1 MSELYRIMVVD
12 DEPDIRQLLKIVL
25 EKEGYSVIE
34 AENGEQ
40 AIELVRCEP
49 DLSLIIMDI
58 MMPVRNGVSAAKEIR
73 SISSIP
79 ILFLT
84 AKSADSDK
92 VLAFGSGGDDYIV
105 KPFYATD
112 LKLRVSALLRR
123 WNTYRYTQD
132 KVLESEENGKE
143 LEINV
148 EEKAVYRQGEKISLT
163 EKEYELLALMQSNR
177 GHTFSPVE
185 LYETIWQETY
195 LPSSSNTVL
204 VHIANLRKKLGE
216 DQSMIRTVWGKGYVI
231 D

>member
-1 MSELYRIMVVD
+1 MPEQYKILVVD
-12 DEPDIRQLLKIVL
+12 DEPDIRHLLGIVL

-40 AIELVRCEP
+40 ALELVRSDP
-49 DLSLIIMDI
+49 DFSLIIMDI
-58 MMPVRNGVSAAKEIR
+58 MMPVMNGVSAAAEIR
-73 SISSIP
+73 AISSLP

-84 AKSADSDK
+84 AKSADQDK

-123 WNTYRYTQD
+123 WNTYRSVREQ
-132 KVLESEENGKE
+132 SAENEVIGRE
-143 LEINV
+143 LEINP
-148 EEKAVYRQGEKISLT
+148 EEKAVYRQGEKIFLT
-163 EKEYELLALMQSNR
+163 EKEFELLSLLHSQR
-177 GHTFSPVE
+177 GRTFSPVE
-185 LYETIWQETY
+185 LYETIWQEAY

-216 DQSMIRTVWGKGYVI
+216 DQNIIRTVWGKGYVI